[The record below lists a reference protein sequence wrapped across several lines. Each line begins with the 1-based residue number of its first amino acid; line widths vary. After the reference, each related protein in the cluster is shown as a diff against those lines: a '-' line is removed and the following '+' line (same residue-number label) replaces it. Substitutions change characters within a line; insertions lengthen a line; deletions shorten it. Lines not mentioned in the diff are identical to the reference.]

1 MTSSAF
7 GWGFGGVRAG
17 ASGLFVKGST
27 AMVKVATGR
36 ADGSSIIGRGGANEA
51 AVTTTI
57 DITTPA
63 FARRLAALL
72 SVHRSHTKASIR
84 SLARRSNGV
93 VTSKVLHEI
102 EAGTYPLDSDLVSVV
117 AALYGADLE
126 SILPERMIVAVTP
139 DGTVTAGPVVQKFDP
154 SDENALLV
162 AYLRLV
168 RSLRGEQKAESLV
181 LRRDD
186 VEVLAGYL
194 HLPGTVV
201 LERLL
206 SLMGSTRAQRSAVMA
221 LFATGAMVV
230 GLSTGAA
237 AFTGDSGSSSAAA
250 PSTTAAVV
258 VVETAVPG
266 TDADVIEVAVPGTTT
281 DATDAADDVSV
292 GGALVP
298 IAVDD
303 TGSGIPIADAAASTP
318 STSTASTTGGA
329 TGGSTSGGHHSSGTT
344 TPADPASDVSTGD
357 AVAPLPDGDPSSA
370 TSAPDPSDTSVTDE
384 LPIPLAGTVLPDL
397 PPELGINDA
406 PVPADAP
413 IDPPAVVSG
422 GDVVLPPGVPPIVTP
437 TTTPPVD
444 LGVDQVAVL
453 EA

>member
-1 MTSSAF
+1 V
-7 GWGFGGVRAG
+7 W
-17 ASGLFVKGST
+17 FVKGS
-27 AMVKVATGR
+27 AAVVKVATAG
-36 ADGSSIIGRGGANEA
+36 ADGSNIIGRGGPGEA

-72 SVHRSHTKASIR
+72 SVHRSHTKASVR
-84 SLARRSNGV
+84 SLARRSNGL

-102 EAGTYPLDSDLVSVV
+102 EAGTHPLDADLVSVV

-126 SILPERMIVAVTP
+126 AILPDRMIVAVSP
-139 DGTVTAGPVVQKFDP
+139 DGVVTAGPVTQRFDP

-186 VEVLAGYL
+186 VDVLAGYL

-237 AFTGDSGSSSAAA
+237 AFTGDSGSTAAVA
-250 PSTTAAVV
+250 GPSTTAAVV
-258 VVETAVPG
+258 VVDTTPSTAPG
-266 TDADVIEVAVPGTTT
+266 VVEVVVDDTAPGDTAAAPDEVAI
-281 DATDAADDVSV
+281 

-298 IAVDD
+298 IAVESPADIPTTSVESPAHTPSAGT
-303 TGSGIPIADAAASTP
+303 TGHQSTP
-318 STSTASTTGGA
+318 A
-329 TGGSTSGGHHSSGTT
+329 
-344 TPADPASDVSTGD
+344 ADPIDDVASGD
-357 AVAPLPDGDPSSA
+357 QGAPLPDADPTSS
-370 TSAPDPSDTSVTDE
+370 TSAPDPSVASDADP
-384 LPIPLAGTVLPDL
+384 LPIPLAGSVLPDL
-397 PPELGINDA
+397 PTVIGTSDA

-413 IDPPAVVSG
+413 VDPPAVVSG
-422 GDVVLPPGVPPIVTP
+422 GDVVLPPGVPPVVTP
-437 TTTPPVD
+437 TPPPPAVD
-444 LGVDQVAVL
+444 LGADQVAVL
-453 EA
+453 GA

>member
-1 MTSSAF
+1 VGT
-7 GWGFGGVRAG
+7 GRRGI
-17 ASGLFVKGST
+17 VKGS
-27 AMVKVATGR
+27 AARVKVATQG
-36 ADGSSIIGRGGANEA
+36 ADGSSIIGRGGTGEA
-51 AVTTTI
+51 TVTTTI

-72 SVHRSHTKASIR
+72 SVHRSHTKASLR
-84 SLARRSNGV
+84 SLARRSNGL
-93 VTSKVLHEI
+93 VTAKVLHEI

-117 AALYGADLE
+117 AALYGADLD
-126 SILPERMIVAVTP
+126 SILPDRMIVAVSS
-139 DGTVTAGPVVQKFDP
+139 DGVVSAGPVAQTFDP
-154 SDENALLV
+154 ADENALLV

-168 RSLRGEQKAESLV
+168 RALRGEQKAESLV

-237 AFTGDSGSSSAAA
+237 AFTGDTGSQAVVSA

-258 VVETAVPG
+258 VVDVTTTAPAAPVAVS
-266 TDADVIEVAVPGTTT
+266 DAVDVTVDEAAPDEVA
-281 DATDAADDVSV
+281 V

-298 IAVDD
+298 VATDAPADTPVDVA
-303 TGSGIPIADAAASTP
+303 TDAPAGTSAPT
-318 STSTASTTGGA
+318 TSTQHA
-329 TGGSTSGGHHSSGTT
+329 
-344 TPADPASDVSTGD
+344 TPATTDSDVASGD
-357 AVAPLPDGDPSSA
+357 AGAPLPDGDPATA
-370 TSAPDPSDTSVTDE
+370 TSAPDPSDAE
-384 LPIPLAGTVLPDL
+384 PLPIPVVGNVLPDL
-397 PPELGINDA
+397 PPDLGTSQA

-413 IDPPAVVSG
+413 VDPPAVVDG
-422 GDVVLPPGVPPIVTP
+422 GDVVLPPGAPPVVTP
-437 TTTPPVD
+437 ATNPPAVD

-453 EA
+453 DA